1 MMMQFSDAER
11 AELLQTF
18 RTQAAELLAALEEGL
33 LTLERAPQDDEALHA
48 VFRAAHTIK
57 GDARIVGLEDVA
69 LAAHALEDVLEQ
81 LRERTL
87 APVPGLISALLAV
100 GDALRAMI
108 FSGTRPEHHVAIEAL
123 ALSAQMARAEIPDE
137 ASVAEG
143 IEVADRA
150 AAQSQARTL
159 RVDVT
164 KLDRM
169 LDLAGEI
176 AIARGRVARLLE
188 SLPPQLAR
196 EALEAHHET
205 DRLHFELQEQVMRAR
220 MVEIGSFLRLYART
234 VRESA
239 LATGKEA
246 TLVIDGGDVEVDTR
260 VLELLRDPL
269 AHMIRNAVDHGIES
283 PEVRAAFGKPVEGQV
298 SLTASHEGGQ
308 IVLRLRDDG
317 AGLDTRRIAER
328 AREMGLVATPEALPR
343 AELLKLIFAPGF
355 STAASVTD
363 LSGRGVGMDVVR
375 RNVEA
380 LRGSIE
386 LESTDGVGACVIIRL
401 PLTLA
406 IIDGF
411 SVEVA
416 EETYVL
422 PLHAVVECLALPAER
437 SEDGEGRGVLT
448 SRGEPLPFVRLR
460 ALFGETGELP
470 WREHVVVVEQEGH
483 RVGLVVD
490 ELHGEGQA
498 VIKALGR
505 MLGGLPALAG
515 STILGNGRVG
525 LIIDVPALVLQALR
539 PVELSAR

>member
-1 MMMQFSDAER
+1 MLNFSDEER
-11 AELLQTF
+11 AELLATF
-18 RTQAAELLAALEEGL
+18 RGQAEELLAALEAGL
-33 LTLERAPQDDEALHA
+33 LALERTPQDDEALHA

-57 GDARIVGLEDVA
+57 GDARIVGLEEVA
-69 LAAHALEDVLEQ
+69 AAAHALEDVLEQ
-81 LRERTL
+81 LRDRTL

-100 GDALRAMI
+100 GDALRGMI
-108 FSGTRPEHHVAIEAL
+108 FSGSRPEHRIALEAL
-123 ALSAQMARAEIPDE
+123 ALSADLARSELPDAPLPAEEHDH
-137 ASVAEG
+137 VL
-143 IEVADRA
+143 RA
-150 AAQSQARTL
+150 VSQQSRTL
-159 RVDVT
+159 RVDVS

-169 LDLAGEI
+169 MDLAGEI
-176 AIARGRVARLLE
+176 AIARGRLARLLE
-188 SLPPQLAR
+188 ELPAGIAA
-196 EALEAHHET
+196 EALEAHRDT

-220 MVEIGSFLRLYART
+220 MVAIDPFLKSYTRS
-234 VRESA
+234 VREA
-239 LATGKEA
+239 ARATGKQA
-246 TLVIDGGDVEVDTR
+246 TLVVEGGDVEVDTR

-269 AHMIRNAVDHGIES
+269 AHMVRNAVDHGIED
-283 PEVRAAFGKPVEGQV
+283 PEYRAACGKPVEGTV

-328 AREMGLVATPEALPR
+328 AREMGLVAQPELLPR
-343 AELLKLIFAPGF
+343 NDLLRLIFAPGF
-355 STAASVTD
+355 STSAVVTD

-386 LESTDGVGACVIIRL
+386 LESEDGIGACVTVRL

-411 SVEVA
+411 SVDVA
-416 EETYVL
+416 GETFVL
-422 PLHAVVECLALPAER
+422 PLHSVVECLALPAER
-437 SEDGEGRGVLT
+437 SEDGEGRGIIEN
-448 SRGEPLPFVRLR
+448 RGEALPFVRLR
-460 ALFGETGELP
+460 ELFEVSDALPG
-470 WREHVVVVEQEGH
+470 REHVVVVEVEGD

-515 STILGNGRVG
+515 STILANGRVG
-525 LIIDVPALVLQALR
+525 LIIDVPALVQQALR
-539 PVELSAR
+539 PVALSAH

>member
-1 MMMQFSDAER
+1 MMQFTDAER
-11 AELLQTF
+11 AELLETF
-18 RTQAAELLAALEEGL
+18 RTQAAELLTALEEGL
-33 LTLERAPQDDEALHA
+33 LALERAPQDDEVLNA

-57 GDARIVGLEDVA
+57 GDARIVGLEQVA

-100 GDALRAMI
+100 SDALRAMI
-108 FSGTRPEHHVAIEAL
+108 FTGALPEHQVALEAL
-123 ALSAQMARAEIPDE
+123 ALSAQVARSEIPD
-137 ASVAEG
+137 
-143 IEVADRA
+143 A
-150 AAQSQARTL
+150 AATGEELDHVLHPAAHTESRTL
-159 RVDVT
+159 RVDVA

-188 SLPPQLAR
+188 SLPVELAR
-196 EALEAHHET
+196 EALEAHVET
-205 DRLHFELQEQVMRAR
+205 DRLHFELQEQVMKAR
-220 MVEIGSFLRLYART
+220 MVAIGAFLKLYART

-239 LATGKEA
+239 LAVGKEA
-246 TLVIDGGDVEVDTR
+246 ELVIEGGDVEVDTR

-269 AHMIRNAVDHGIES
+269 AHMIRNAVDHGLES
-283 PEVRAAFGKPVEGQV
+283 AELRAAFGKPAEGRV
-298 SLTASHEGGQ
+298 TLAASHEGGQ
-308 IVLRLRDDG
+308 IVLRLSDDG
-317 AGLDTRRIAER
+317 AGFDARRIAER
-328 AREMGLVATPEALPR
+328 AREMGLASFPESLPR
-343 AELLKLIFAPGF
+343 AELLRLVFAPGF
-355 STAASVTD
+355 STAAAVTD

-386 LESTDGVGACVIIRL
+386 LDSTDGVGACVTIRL

-416 EETYVL
+416 DETYVL
-422 PLHAVVECLALPAER
+422 PLHTVVECLALPADR
-437 SEDGEGRGVLT
+437 SEDGEGRGVIT
-448 SRGEPLPFVRLR
+448 SRGAPLPFVRLR
-460 ALFGETGELP
+460 ALFGERGAAP
-470 WREHVVVVEQEGH
+470 AREHVVVVEQEGS

-525 LIIDVPALVLQALR
+525 LIIDVPALVQQALR
-539 PVELSAR
+539 PVAISGL

>member
-1 MMMQFSDAER
+1 MHGLTDQER
-11 AELLQTF
+11 DELLRTF
-18 RTQAAELLAALEEGL
+18 RAQAEELLVALEEGL
-33 LTLERAPQDDEALHA
+33 LALERAPQDDEVLHA

-57 GDARIVGLEDVA
+57 GDARIVGLEEVA
-69 LAAHALEDVLEQ
+69 QAAHTLEDVLEQ
-81 LRERTL
+81 LRDRSL

-108 FSGTRPEHHVAIEAL
+108 FTGTRPEHQVALDAL
-123 ALSAQMARAEIPDE
+123 VLSAEMARAELPDGAVTTE
-137 ASVAEG
+137 QQEPQ
-143 IEVADRA
+143 A
-150 AAQSQARTL
+150 AATSQARTL
-159 RVDVT
+159 RVDVA

-169 LDLAGEI
+169 MDLAGEI
-176 AIARGRVARLLE
+176 AIARGRLARLLE
-188 SLPPQLAR
+188 SLPADVAR
-196 EALEAHHET
+196 DAVEAHRET

-220 MVEIGSFLRLYART
+220 MVAIGPFLKSYTRSVRDVAR
-234 VRESA
+234 SA
-239 LATGKEA
+239 GKQA
-246 TLVIDGGDVEVDTR
+246 TLVVEGGDVEVDTR

-269 AHMIRNAVDHGIES
+269 AHMVRNAVDHGIEDA
-283 PEVRAAFGKPVEGQV
+283 EYRAAIGKPVEGTV

-317 AGLDTRRIAER
+317 AGFDAKRIADR
-328 AREMGLVATPEALPR
+328 AREMGLVQTPELLPR
-343 AELLKLIFAPGF
+343 AELLRLIFAPGF
-355 STAASVTD
+355 STAEVVTD

-386 LESTDGVGACVIIRL
+386 LESEDGVGACVTVRL

-416 EETYVL
+416 EETFVL

-437 SEDGEGRGVLT
+437 SEDGEGRGIID

-460 ALFGETGELP
+460 TLFGYGERQGG
-470 WREHVVVVEQEGH
+470 REHVVVVEQEGD

-515 STILGNGRVG
+515 STILANGRVG
-525 LIIDVPALVLQALR
+525 LIIDVPALVQQALR
-539 PVELSAR
+539 PVALSVV

>member
-1 MMMQFSDAER
+1 MHQFSDDER
-11 AELLQTF
+11 AELLATF
-18 RTQAAELLAALEEGL
+18 RGQAEELLAALEEGL
-33 LTLERAPQDDEALHA
+33 LALERAPQDDEALHA

-69 LAAHALEDVLEQ
+69 LAAHSLEDVLDQ

-87 APVPGLISALLAV
+87 APVPGLVSALLAV
-100 GDALRAMI
+100 GDALRGMI
-108 FSGTRPEHHVAIEAL
+108 FSGSRPEHQVALQAL
-123 ALSAQMARAEIPDE
+123 ALSADLARSELPDAPLPAEE
-137 ASVAEG
+137 HEQVALA
-143 IEVADRA
+143 IS
-150 AAQSQARTL
+150 QQARTL

-169 LDLAGEI
+169 MDLAGEI
-176 AIARGRVARLLE
+176 AIARGR
-188 SLPPQLAR
+188 LAR
-196 EALEAHHET
+196 ILEQLPAGAAAEALEAHHET

-220 MVEIGSFLRLYART
+220 MVAIGPFLKSYTRS

-239 LATGKEA
+239 RATGKQVA
-246 TLVIDGGDVEVDTR
+246 LVVEGGEVEVDTR

-269 AHMIRNAVDHGIES
+269 AHMVRNAVDHGIED
-283 PEVRAAFGKPVEGQV
+283 PELRAVLGKPVEGTV
-298 SLTASHEGGQ
+298 SLTAGHEGGQ

-317 AGLDTRRIAER
+317 AGFDTRRIAER
-328 AREMGLVATPEALPR
+328 AREMGLVAAPEALPR
-343 AELLKLIFAPGF
+343 PELLKLIFAPGF
-355 STAASVTD
+355 STAEVVTD

-375 RNVEA
+375 RNIEA
-380 LRGSIE
+380 LRGSVE
-386 LESTDGVGACVIIRL
+386 LESVDGAGACVTVRL

-411 SVEVA
+411 SVSVG
-416 EETYVL
+416 EETFVL

-437 SEDGEGRGVLT
+437 SEDGEGRGVINA
-448 SRGEPLPFVRLR
+448 RGEPMPFVRLR
-460 ALFGETGELP
+460 TLFEMAGTAP
-470 WREHVVVVEQEGH
+470 AREHVVVVEQEGG

-515 STILGNGRVG
+515 STILASGRVG
-525 LIIDVPALVLQALR
+525 LIIDVPALVQQALR
-539 PVELSAR
+539 PVAHSGL

>member
-1 MMMQFSDAER
+1 MHSFSDQER
-11 AELLQTF
+11 AELLRTF
-18 RTQAAELLAALEEGL
+18 RAQAEELLTALEAGL
-33 LTLERAPQDDEALHA
+33 LALERAPQDDEVLHA

-57 GDARIVGLEDVA
+57 GDARIVGLEEVA
-69 LAAHALEDVLEQ
+69 QAAHTLEDVLEQ
-81 LRERTL
+81 LRDRSL

-108 FSGTRPEHHVAIEAL
+108 FTGTKPEHQVALQAL
-123 ALSAQMARAEIPDE
+123 TLSAEMARAELPD
-137 ASVAEG
+137 
-143 IEVADRA
+143 A
-150 AAQSQARTL
+150 AATPDLQGSQATTTAQVRTL
-159 RVDVT
+159 RVDVA

-169 LDLAGEI
+169 MDLAGEI
-176 AIARGRVARLLE
+176 AIARGRVARILE
-188 SLPPQLAR
+188 SLPAGL
-196 EALEAHHET
+196 ALEAVEAHRET

-220 MVEIGSFLRLYART
+220 MVAIGPFLKSYTRSVRDVART
-234 VRESA
+234 A
-239 LATGKEA
+239 GKQA
-246 TLVIDGGDVEVDTR
+246 TLVVEGGDVEVDTR

-269 AHMIRNAVDHGIES
+269 AHMVRNAVDHGIE
-283 PEVRAAFGKPVEGQV
+283 EAEYRAAIGKPVEGTI

-317 AGLDTRRIAER
+317 AGFDAKRIAER
-328 AREMGLVATPEALPR
+328 AREMGLAATPELLARP
-343 AELLKLIFAPGF
+343 ELLKLIFAPGF
-355 STAASVTD
+355 STAEVVTD

-380 LRGSIE
+380 LRGNIE
-386 LESTDGVGACVIIRL
+386 LESEDGAGACVTVRL

-416 EETYVL
+416 EETFVL

-437 SEDGEGRGVLT
+437 SEDGEGRGIID

-460 ALFGETGELP
+460 TLFGYGERLGG
-470 WREHVVVVEQEGH
+470 REHVVVVEQEGD

-515 STILGNGRVG
+515 STILANGRVG
-525 LIIDVPALVLQALR
+525 LIIDVPALVQQALR
-539 PVELSAR
+539 PVTLSVV

>member
-1 MMMQFSDAER
+1 MMNFTDAER

-18 RTQAAELLAALEEGL
+18 RGQAEELLAALEEGL
-33 LTLERAPQDDEALHA
+33 LALERAPQDDEALHA

-57 GDARIVGLEDVA
+57 GDARIVGLEEVA
-69 LAAHALEDVLEQ
+69 VAAHALEDVLEQ

-108 FSGTRPEHHVAIEAL
+108 FTGARPEHQVALQAL
-123 ALSAQMARAEIPDE
+123 ALSAEMARDEVPDADVPVE
-137 ASVAEG
+137 EHEQVAQ
-143 IEVADRA
+143 A
-150 AAQSQARTL
+150 AAQQVRTL

-169 LDLAGEI
+169 MDLAGEI
-176 AIARGRVARLLE
+176 AIARGRIARILE
-188 SLPPQLAR
+188 ALPAGLAG
-196 EALEAHHET
+196 EALEAHRET

-220 MVEIGSFLRLYART
+220 MVAIGPFLKSYTRS
-234 VRESA
+234 VREA
-239 LATGKEA
+239 ARATGKQV
-246 TLVIDGGDVEVDTR
+246 TLVVEGGEVEVDTR

-269 AHMIRNAVDHGIES
+269 AHMVRNAVDHGIED
-283 PEVRAAFGKPVEGQV
+283 PEYRAACGKPLEGTV

-317 AGLDTRRIAER
+317 AGFDARRITER
-328 AREMGLVATPEALPR
+328 AREMGLAATPELLPR
-343 AELLKLIFAPGF
+343 PELLKLVFAPGF
-355 STAASVTD
+355 STAATVTD

-380 LRGSIE
+380 LRGSID
-386 LESTDGVGACVIIRL
+386 LESIDGEGACVTVRL

-411 SVEVA
+411 SVSVA
-416 EETYVL
+416 GETFVL

-437 SEDGEGRGVLT
+437 SEDGDGRGVVAM
-448 SRGEPLPFVRLR
+448 RGEPLPFVRLR
-460 ALFGETGELP
+460 ALFGVGEPATG
-470 WREHVVVVEQEGH
+470 REHVVVVEQEGS

-515 STILGNGRVG
+515 STILANGRVG
-525 LIIDVPALVLQALR
+525 LIIDVPALVSQALT
-539 PVELSAR
+539 PVAASGL

>member
-1 MMMQFSDAER
+1 MTGLTDAER

-18 RTQAAELLAALEEGL
+18 RGQAEELLAALEEGL
-33 LTLERAPQDDEALHA
+33 LALERAPQDDEALHA

-69 LAAHALEDVLEQ
+69 AAAHALEDVLEQ

-108 FSGTRPEHHVAIEAL
+108 FTGTAPGHQVALQAL
-123 ALSAQMARAEIPDE
+123 ALSAEMARAEVPDAE
-137 ASVAEG
+137 APAEDLG
-143 IEVADRA
+143 P
-150 AAQSQARTL
+150 AAQVTAQQARTL
-159 RVDVT
+159 RVDVA

-169 LDLAGEI
+169 MDLAGEI
-176 AIARGRVARLLE
+176 AIARGRIARILE
-188 SLPPQLAR
+188 GLPAEHAR
-196 EALEAHHET
+196 EALEAHRET

-220 MVEIGSFLRLYART
+220 MVAIGPFLKSYTRS
-234 VRESA
+234 VREA
-239 LATGKEA
+239 ARATGKQV
-246 TLVIDGGDVEVDTR
+246 TLVVEGGEVEVDTR

-269 AHMIRNAVDHGIES
+269 AHMMRNAVDHGIED
-283 PEVRAAFGKPVEGQV
+283 PEYRAACGKPVEGTV
-298 SLTASHEGGQ
+298 ALTAGHEGGQ

-317 AGLDTRRIAER
+317 AGFDTRRIAAR
-328 AREMGLVATPEALPR
+328 ARDMGLAAAPEQLAR
-343 AELLKLIFAPGF
+343 GELLKLVFAPGF
-355 STAASVTD
+355 STATTVTD

-375 RNVEA
+375 RNIEA
-380 LRGSIE
+380 LRGTIE
-386 LESTDGVGACVIIRL
+386 LESEDGVGACVTVRL

-411 SVEVA
+411 SVAVA
-416 EETYVL
+416 GETFVL
-422 PLHAVVECLALPAER
+422 PLHAVVECLALPADR
-437 SEDGEGRGVLT
+437 SEDGEGRGVVAM
-448 SRGEPLPFVRLR
+448 RGEPLSFVRLR
-460 ALFGETGELP
+460 TLFGVAERPSG
-470 WREHVVVVEQEGH
+470 REHVVVVEQEQG

-515 STILGNGRVG
+515 STILANGRVG
-525 LIIDVPALVLQALR
+525 LILDVPALVSQALA
-539 PVELSAR
+539 PVAVGGL

>member
-1 MMMQFSDAER
+1 MLNFSDDER
-11 AELLQTF
+11 AELLGTF
-18 RTQAAELLAALEEGL
+18 RGQAEELLVALEEGL
-33 LTLERAPQDDEALHA
+33 LALERAPQDDETLHA

-57 GDARIVGLEDVA
+57 GDARIVGLEEVA
-69 LAAHALEDVLEQ
+69 VAAHALEDVLEQ
-81 LRERTL
+81 LRDRTL

-108 FSGTRPEHHVAIEAL
+108 FSGVLPAHQVAVDAL
-123 ALSAQMARAEIPDE
+123 RLSAEMARSEVPDDALTADVHE
-137 ASVAEG
+137 ATGAQ
-143 IEVADRA
+143 AQQ
-150 AAQSQARTL
+150 AQSRTL

-169 LDLAGEI
+169 MDLAGEI
-176 AIARGRVARLLE
+176 AIARGRLARLLE
-188 SLPPQLAR
+188 ELPAGIAAD
-196 EALEAHHET
+196 ALEAHRDT

-220 MVEIGSFLRLYART
+220 MVAIDPFLKSYTRS
-234 VRESA
+234 VREA
-239 LATGKEA
+239 ARATGKQA
-246 TLVIDGGDVEVDTR
+246 TLVVEGGDVEVDTR

-269 AHMIRNAVDHGIES
+269 AHMVRNAVDHGIED
-283 PEVRAAFGKPVEGQV
+283 PEYRAACGKPVEGTV
-298 SLTASHEGGQ
+298 ALTASHEGGQ

-328 AREMGLVATPEALPR
+328 AREMGLVAQPELLPR
-343 AELLKLIFAPGF
+343 TDLLRLIFAPGF
-355 STAASVTD
+355 STTAVVTD

-386 LESTDGVGACVIIRL
+386 LESEDGIGACVTVRL

-411 SVEVA
+411 SVDVA
-416 EETYVL
+416 GETFVL
-422 PLHAVVECLALPAER
+422 PLHSVVECLTLPAER
-437 SEDGEGRGVLT
+437 SEDGDGRGIIE
-448 SRGEPLPFVRLR
+448 SRGEALPFVRLR
-460 ALFGETGELP
+460 ALFEVSDALP
-470 WREHVVVVEQEGH
+470 GREHVVVVEVEGD

-515 STILGNGRVG
+515 STILANGRVG
-525 LIIDVPALVLQALR
+525 LIIDVPALVQQALR
-539 PVELSAR
+539 PVALSAH